1 MASSPLFI
9 KFKDTYSLLSYA
21 TEVIGIHEG
30 FRSKRYKDRITRCFL
45 YPAATEAGIMYH

>member
-21 TEVIGIHEG
+21 TEVIGIHQVVG
-30 FRSKRYKDRITRCFL
+30 LMSLLVLSVIKILKVYGL
-45 YPAATEAGIMYH
+45 

>member
-30 FRSKRYKDRITRCFL
+30 LSVIKILKVYGL
-45 YPAATEAGIMYH
+45 